1 MSSDCL
7 SCSDREMTAIA
18 VRIINAVMTGIG
30 VVVLGM
36 TVMTVLTRLMTIR
49 APLTG
54 KRNCHGCS
62 DTSND
67 SQPEGIP
74 LLSA

>member
-1 MSSDCL
+1 
-7 SCSDREMTAIA
+7 MTVMA
-18 VRIINAVMTGIG
+18 VGIITVVMTGIG

-67 SQPEGIP
+67 SQPEGIT